1 MIDLNHI
8 LLFIAVASAVIL
20 LARLVRMGSARPPGW
35 MAASVIVLLVSGAG
49 YFFWPGGAGYLGGI
63 FWALLLLAPS
73 LAERRIESLL
83 LEKRYRSARHL
94 AIVRRI
100 LHPWDN
106 SPQLPALLRCLELAR
121 DGRLSLALDGLA
133 RLRSEGTRAGQSA
146 TAYTFALTEN
156 WSRLAE
162 WCRRDLS
169 MTSDPAV
176 RALYLRSL
184 GETGALDDLAWAFA
198 ARSQRLVPRLTI
210 SPEFAQEFAYLL
222 AFSGRTAALVR
233 LLHGALDGL
242 ADDHQEFWLATAEL
256 AEGKTAAALARLHG
270 LQSRSQD
277 AILLR
282 GVERRLATVAKFPGP
297 RLSPASE
304 KLLAR
309 LLAETPLASE
319 LPQPKTGG
327 GAPAVWALIFLNI
340 AMFLVEI
347 LAGGATNDRTLALLG
362 ALRPV
367 DVIVRHQ
374 YWRLLTALFLHYGLL
389 HIAINLYALY
399 LLGPAL
405 ERMIGSLKF
414 ALGYVISGLG
424 SSAGVVL
431 LYFLGLTKADELVG
445 ASGCVMGVIGISAG
459 LLLRHRQSPLV
470 GRRLRE
476 ILIIVVFQTLF
487 DLWTPQVSM
496 GAHLCGFGSGLL
508 VGVIFAARRG

>member
-20 LARLVRMGSARPPGW
+20 LARLVRLGSARPPGW
-35 MAASVIVLLVSGAG
+35 MAASIIVLLVSGGG
-49 YFFWPGGAGYLGGI
+49 YFFWPAGAGYLGGI

-100 LHPWDN
+100 LHPWGN
-106 SPQLPALLRCLELAR
+106 PPQLSALLRCLELAR
-121 DGRLSLALDGLA
+121 DGHLSLALDGLA
-133 RLRSEGTRAGQSA
+133 RLRSKGTRTGESA
-146 TAYTFALTEN
+146 TAYTYALTEN
-156 WSRLAE
+156 WSGLAQ
-162 WCRRDLS
+162 WCRGNLKV
-169 MTSDPAV
+169 TSDPAV

-184 GETGALDDLAWAFA
+184 GETGALDDLAWTFA
-198 ARSQRLVPRLTI
+198 ARSQRLAPRETI
-210 SPEFAQEFAYLL
+210 SPEFAQDFAYLL
-222 AFSGRTAALVR
+222 AFSGRSAALVR
-233 LLHGALDGL
+233 LFQGALAGL
-242 ADDHQEFWLATAEL
+242 ARDHQEFWLATAEL
-256 AEGKTAAALARLHG
+256 AEGKTAAALVRLRQ
-270 LQSRSQD
+270 LQTSSRD

-282 GVERRLATVAKFPGP
+282 AVERRLATMAEFPAP

-304 KLLAR
+304 KLLTR
-309 LLAETPLASE
+309 LLAETPLTSS
-319 LPQPKTGG
+319 LPGQKVGG
-327 GAPAVWALIFLNI
+327 GTPAVWAFIILNI

-367 DVIVRHQ
+367 DVIVGHE

-389 HIAINLYALY
+389 HISINLYALY
-399 LLGPAL
+399 LLGPEL

-414 ALGYVISGLG
+414 AFGYLISGLG

-431 LYFLGLTKADELVG
+431 LYLLGLTKADELVG
-445 ASGCVMGVIGISAG
+445 ASGCVMGIIGISAG

-476 ILIIVVFQTLF
+476 ILVIVVFQTLF

-508 VGVIFAARRG
+508 VGIVFAARR